1 MVISNSSREKEKGL
15 KGTFCVCVCLCV
27 YKKIQTCYLDIFF
40 THNYITETK
49 FYNLK
54 TFVKTL
60 NKTPYSFKR
69 LKVIFLSRNLAC
81 PVLYQL
87 QTTFN
92 SFLVFERLVKQLE
105 GQQ

>member
-1 MVISNSSREKEKGL
+1 MVISNSNQEKEKGL
-15 KGTFCVCVCLCV
+15 KGTFCMCVCVCVCIKR
-27 YKKIQTCYLDIFF
+27 YKHACYLDIF
-40 THNYITETK
+40 THNYTTDTK
-49 FYNLK
+49 FYNLR

-81 PVLYQL
+81 PVLHQL

-92 SFLVFERLVKQLE
+92 SF
-105 GQQ
+105 